1 MVVFTIGTE
10 QELPAVAHQLLLLAG
25 PKRVWLFEGEMGA
38 GKTTLIKEL
47 CKQLGAVSD
56 LSSPTFSIVN
66 EYMTDRKEKIFH
78 FDLYRLKQPREL
90 FDLGFDDYIDSGD
103 YCFIE
108 WPHQVEY
115 DYPAGVFKI
124 SIAVNGNVRTLHAE

>member
-1 MVVFTIGTE
+1 MVVFTIGNE
-10 QELPAVAHQLLLLAG
+10 QELPAVAHQLLSLAG
-25 PKRVWLFEGEMGA
+25 PKKVWLFEGEMGA

-47 CKQLGAVSD
+47 CKQLGTVSD

-66 EYMTDRKEKIFH
+66 EYMTNRKEKIFH
-78 FDLYRLKQPREL
+78 FDLYRLRQPREL

-108 WPHQVEY
+108 WPNQVEY
-115 DYPAGVFKI
+115 DYPEDVFKI
-124 SIAVNGNVRTLHAE
+124 SISVSGNIRTLHAE